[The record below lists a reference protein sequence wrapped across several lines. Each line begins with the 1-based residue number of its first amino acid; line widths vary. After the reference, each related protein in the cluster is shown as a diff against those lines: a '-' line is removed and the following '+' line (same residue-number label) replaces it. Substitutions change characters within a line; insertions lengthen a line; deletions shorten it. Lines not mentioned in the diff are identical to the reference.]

1 MTTPASTRTTT
12 ATAAPALSRR
22 DLLAGAAGLGLAAAG
37 GLPARAQGFPDRDV
51 AYIIPYSPGGMSD
64 NISRIVA
71 DKVGG
76 KSGRKMLNEYKA
88 GAGGAIGANFYM
100 TQKPDGYAI
109 LQSTNSFFAVIPQ
122 VTKVEFDP
130 KKDLTPLVLV
140 GDAPMAIAA
149 NPGLGV
155 KTLQELIAKAKA
167 APGKIAYGT
176 AGRGT
181 VGHLCGIW
189 LAKRAGID
197 LLHIPYNG
205 AGEALQSALSGE
217 TQLFFGPE
225 AAEHILAG
233 KLTGLG
239 VMGSQRWTSRLPEV
253 PTTVE
258 GGIPGWAPRSWHT
271 VTIHSA
277 APAAMKEN
285 WARLLNEILAQPD
298 VKDRLVKF
306 GLIPGIET
314 LEGMRKRA
322 DDDFAEFG
330 TLLQEA
336 GLALKK

>member
-1 MTTPASTRTTT
+1 MTST
-12 ATAAPALSRR
+12 LSRR
-22 DLLAGAAGLGLAAAG
+22 DVLAGAAGLGLAATVG
-37 GLPARAQGFPDRDV
+37 RPAHAQSFPDKDV
-51 AYIIPYSPGGMSD
+51 SYIIPYSPGGMSD
-64 NISRIVA
+64 NISRILADRVA
-71 DKVGG
+71 A
-76 KSGRKMLNEYKA
+76 KSGKKMLNDYKA

-100 TQKPDGYAI
+100 TQKPDGYTI

-140 GDAPMAIAA
+140 GDAPMAIAC
-149 NPGLGV
+149 NPDLGV

-189 LAKRAGID
+189 LAKRAGLN

-205 AGEALQSALSGE
+205 AGEALQSTLSGE

-225 AAEHILAG
+225 AAEHVLAG
-233 KLTGLG
+233 KLVGLG
-239 VMGSQRWTSRLPEV
+239 VMGNQRWTSTLPNV
-253 PTTVE
+253 PSTVE
-258 GGIPGWAPRSWHT
+258 AGIPGWAPRSWHT

-277 APAAMKEN
+277 APDAMKQN
-285 WARLLNEILAQPD
+285 WAKLLNEILATPD
-298 VKDRLVKF
+298 VADRLVKF
-306 GLIPGIET
+306 GLIPGTET

-336 GLALKK
+336 GLAIKK